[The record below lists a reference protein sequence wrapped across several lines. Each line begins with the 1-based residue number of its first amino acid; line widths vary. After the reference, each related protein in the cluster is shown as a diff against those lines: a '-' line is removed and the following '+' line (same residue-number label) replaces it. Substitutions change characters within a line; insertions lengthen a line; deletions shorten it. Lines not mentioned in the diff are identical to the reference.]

1 MIITYNIPVSKQE
14 ALHIMGYDNIEVKDI
29 ENVKEFSAYGT
40 PIFMP
45 IRIEDVRYKK
55 DGVIHKINGIKLLCA
70 VMEISNT
77 RNIVKTDIQGRDGSV
92 KEFINNGD
100 YQISIKGILSND
112 VYTPDG
118 TVPSKGNNK
127 YPMDAV
133 AHLNTICTAPC
144 AIHVT
149 NSLLYTLGIYDLVIE
164 DFSFPATQGK
174 ENIQAF
180 QLNCLSDT
188 TFILQEKEENKI
200 LHN

>member
-1 MIITYNIPVSKQE
+1 
-14 ALHIMGYDNIEVKDI
+14 MGYDNIEVKEAD
-29 ENVKEFSAYGT
+29 EVKEYSAYGT

-45 IRIEDVRYKK
+45 IQFDDVKYKN
-55 DGVIHKINGIKLLCA
+55 DGVNHTINGIKLLCA

-100 YQISIKGILSND
+100 YQISIKGILTND

-118 TVPSKGNNK
+118 SQPTKGNNK

-133 AHLNTICTAPC
+133 AHLNTICLAPC
-144 AIHVT
+144 AIQVT
-149 NSLLYTLGIYDLVIE
+149 NSLLYELGIYDLVIE
-164 DFSFPATQGK
+164 DFSFPATVGK
-174 ENIQAF
+174 ENMQAF

-188 TFILQEKEENKI
+188 TFVLKEKETEKLLRNV
-200 LHN
+200 

>member
-1 MIITYNIPVSKQE
+1 
-14 ALHIMGYDNIEVKDI
+14 MGYDNIEVKEADDVR
-29 ENVKEFSAYGT
+29 EYSAYGT

-45 IRIEDVRYKK
+45 IQIEDVSYKK
-55 DGVIHKINGIKLLCA
+55 DGVLHKINGIKLLCA

-100 YQISIKGILSND
+100 YQISIKAILSND

-118 TVPSKGNNK
+118 SMPSKANNK
-127 YPMDAV
+127 YPIDAV
-133 AHLNTICTAPC
+133 AHLNSICLAPC
-144 AIHVT
+144 SIGVT
-149 NSLLYTLGIYDLVIE
+149 NSLLYELGIYDLVIE
-164 DFSFPATQGK
+164 DFSFSATQGK

-188 TFILQEKEENKI
+188 TFILQEKETNK
-200 LHN
+200 LLRN